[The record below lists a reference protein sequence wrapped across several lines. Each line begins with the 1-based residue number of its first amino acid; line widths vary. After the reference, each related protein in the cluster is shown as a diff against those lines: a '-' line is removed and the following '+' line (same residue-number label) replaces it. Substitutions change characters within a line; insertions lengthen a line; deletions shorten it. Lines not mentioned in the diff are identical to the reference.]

1 MKFKMF
7 TVILLAFLAL
17 FSFSG
22 CEQEQPEPV
31 SSLTSSESSL
41 QEETMV
47 TITIP
52 ASYFEGKTE
61 EEVEAI
67 AKKQGVTSVTQNA
80 DGSYC
85 YEMTA
90 TAHRRLIN
98 EMRITL
104 TESISESPDGTS
116 YPSVK
121 SASISD
127 DLSTLTLKVDAEAYQ
142 EGNDRAIV
150 RAVWPSV
157 CAYYYFNNENPDE
170 KSLTVTVL
178 NAEDDSQVEQFV
190 WPEKDAAS
198 QETESSEAT
207 SSADTQ

>member
-1 MKFKMF
+1 MKFKLF
-7 TVILLAFLAL
+7 AIVTLASFAL
-17 FSFSG
+17 FAFSG

-31 SSLTSSESSL
+31 SSQISSESSV
-41 QEETMV
+41 QEETMI

-52 ASYFEGKTE
+52 SSYFEGKTE
-61 EEVEAI
+61 AEVKAI
-67 AKKQGVTSVTQNA
+67 AEKQGVTKVTQNA

-90 TAHRRLIN
+90 TSHRRLIN

-104 TESISESPDGTS
+104 TESISEIPDGTS

-127 DLSTLTLKVDAEAYQ
+127 DLSTLTLKVDAAAYE

-157 CAYYYFNNENPDE
+157 CAYYYFNNEDPDE

-190 WPEKDAAS
+190 WPEENSDS
-198 QETESSEAT
+198 QKAKSSEAT
-207 SSADTQ
+207 SSDDDK